1 MVPIIESVPIIP
13 KARDNMSIYITMK
26 TKSDK
31 SRVTPDKFLTWA
43 QQDIKGGGKRGIAN
57 ALTNAKRALHAR
69 IDEILYSV
77 RVRYANDWPKWPDKP
92 STSLK
97 LKVLRRLN
105 ITTTTIAKVL
115 TESRNDL
122 EHAYKLPSQEQ
133 VQFYVQTARLWLN
146 DSKTYLHPPIVL
158 AGLPIKSCV
167 PSPYVRTKKKKL
179 SIKFGSTEKIL
190 FFCDAK
196 RKLIILKDDG
206 TRSET
211 SYDKFKWK
219 ELIKYQQPYFSE
231 SKPLVV
237 SSMSI
242 ASKIYR
248 EYEKLVNRNKRG
260 VFIPHDTIMLE
271 ESDVWHGEPK

>member
-13 KARDNMSIYITMK
+13 EARDNMSIYITMK

-105 ITTTTIAKVL
+105 ITTTAIAKVL

-158 AGLPIKSCV
+158 AGLPIKTCV
-167 PSPYVRTKKKKL
+167 PSPYVRTKKEL
-179 SIKFGSTEKIL
+179 TVGSTEKIL

-196 RKLIILKDDG
+196 RKLIILKSDG
-206 TRSET
+206 TQSET

-219 ELIKYQQPYFSE
+219 DMIKNQQTYFYDSNPLIVP
-231 SKPLVV
+231 
-237 SSMSI
+237 SMSI

-248 EYEKLVNRNKRG
+248 EYKQLVNRNKRG
-260 VFIPHDTIMLE
+260 VIIPFDKIMLE